1 MLPITQGV
9 YGCKILMY
17 FLVKAQFQVCRLYNT
32 SIGNGWSSKQCPLR
46 ARALLDLPDWRQR
59 RVIPPQKSRKI
70 LLFLKGSNFVFSW
83 CILSRSDQIQCK
95 TSQHH
100 CKTTYVLETQ
110 QSSAIHCLRSQGL
123 YWKTCTSLRE
133 LHGFRSTWM
142 QHLHCARNW
151 TGAEEKMSEMQLS
164 SRKAMRTET
173 VLINN

>member
-110 QSSAIHCLRSQGL
+110 QSSAIHILILEWATNAQSPNPVRAL
-123 YWKTCTSLRE
+123 WI
-133 LHGFRSTWM
+133 
-142 QHLHCARNW
+142 RNVNNPILCSCHRKPW
-151 TGAEEKMSEMQLS
+151 QFTGECHFSVSFLS
-164 SRKAMRTET
+164 CCCCS
-173 VLINN
+173 